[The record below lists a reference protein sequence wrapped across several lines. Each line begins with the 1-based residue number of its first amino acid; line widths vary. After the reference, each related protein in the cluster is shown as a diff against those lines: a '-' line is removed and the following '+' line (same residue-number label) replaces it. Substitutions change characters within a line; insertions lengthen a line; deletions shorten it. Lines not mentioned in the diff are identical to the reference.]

1 MDPCAMTRL
10 RALALA
16 LLCVCAGACLADHG
30 TASAPAG
37 VAAAQAKA
45 AGPLSFVD
53 EASQRVDT
61 VPDSQYRFDALFVD
75 FNSDGCPDAFIV
87 SHSDWGATSRL
98 WNNRCDGSGTF
109 QHVPSSQTNHYVPG
123 SPLISGWV
131 TRLDFNGDGKQDFW
145 GRHGNAM
152 GARYRNGSSNG
163 AFVPR
168 FAGKEDGCEGYCAF
182 GDITGSGNLELV
194 TDTRRVIDIANGR
207 QLRPAQG
214 SPAYQVVG
222 DVTGDGWPDI
232 VQPARGGY
240 WRNDRGTLTW
250 VAVPA
255 FRGGSFM
262 QMLLADFDNDG
273 DLDLFYLDGEQ
284 FNPSSR
290 GLLYRNDGS
299 GGFSDVSSAS
309 GLAGIAASDYGN
321 IIAADFDNDGWQ
333 DLMAAGVG
341 DSVRIY
347 RNNGSMRFT
356 AAATGLGTASG
367 DGAGGWE
374 SGKPRADV
382 ADFDN
387 DGRLDIVK
395 TQFRSNLGLW
405 RNTTNTDGNR
415 WMKVR
420 VRGTSGNS
428 DGVGASVRWYRP
440 GTSQLIAHMPVLVGE
455 QHPQTHLHTGL
466 GNNATVDVE
475 VRFPNGGPTHRF
487 ANIASNQ
494 EIIVYRNGCRIENWR
509 PGSGWPLAAPS
520 NCSIARSPLRRTGAA
535 PLTAATGNVPAQT
548 PAAAPALPRDVAT
561 PAIAVAATGPAPA
574 ETAQP
579 RQLRITPAALVL
591 WRRFHGWLRTSFA
604 GEPRAR
610 AL

>member
-1 MDPCAMTRL
+1 MASRAMTRP

-16 LLCVCAGACLADHG
+16 LMCACAGACFADQG
-30 TASAPAG
+30 AATAPRMSAAT
-37 VAAAQAKA
+37 AKA
-45 AGPLSFVD
+45 AGPLSFVN
-53 EASQRVDT
+53 EASQRVDSI
-61 VPDSQYRFDALFVD
+61 PDSQYRFDALFVD
-75 FNSDGCPDAFIV
+75 FNSDGCPDAFVV
-87 SHSDWGATSRL
+87 SHSDLGATSRL

-109 QHVPSSQTNHYVPG
+109 QHVPSSQTNHFISGAPY
-123 SPLISGWV
+123 ISGWV

-145 GRHGNAM
+145 GRHGGQM
-152 GARYRNGSSNG
+152 SGRYRNGSSAG
-163 AFVPR
+163 ARIPS
-168 FAGKEDGCEGYCAF
+168 FAAKENGCEGYCAF

-194 TDTRRVIDIANGR
+194 TDTRQVTSMSGQ
-207 QLRPAQG
+207 QLRAASGG
-214 SPAYQVVG
+214 SAYQVVG

-232 VQPARGGY
+232 VQPLRGGY

-250 VAVPA
+250 VAQG
-255 FRGGSFM
+255 FSGGNNM
-262 QMLLADFDNDG
+262 QILLADFDNDG
-273 DLDLFYLDGEQ
+273 DLDLFYLDGPQ
-284 FNPSSR
+284 FSPSNR
-290 GLLYRNDGS
+290 GLLYRNNGS
-299 GGFSDVSSAS
+299 GGFTDASSGS

-333 DLMAAGVG
+333 DLLVAGVG

-347 RNNGSMRFT
+347 RNNGNMTFT
-356 AAATGLGTASG
+356 ASTSTSFGQASG
-367 DGAGGWE
+367 DGPGGWQG
-374 SGKPRADV
+374 GKPRADV

-395 TQFRSNLGLW
+395 TQFQSNLGLW

-466 GNNATVDVE
+466 GNNATVDLE

-487 ANIASNQ
+487 ANVASNQ
-494 EIIVYRNGCRIENWR
+494 EIIVYRNGCKIDNWR
-509 PGSGWPLAAPS
+509 PGSGWPLTAPS
-520 NCSIARSPLRRTGAA
+520 NCSFSGGGGATLRRNGAA
-535 PLTAATGNVPAQT
+535 PLAATPASASGQAAT
-548 PAAAPALPRDVAT
+548 APAPARVVSAAPQPAASAAAPAPIAT
-561 PAIAVAATGPAPA
+561 SS
-574 ETAQP
+574 QP

-591 WRRFHGWLRTSFA
+591 WRRFQGWLRTTVA
-604 GEPRAR
+604 ELR
-610 AL
+610 

>member
-1 MDPCAMTRL
+1 MDSRAMTRS

-16 LLCVCAGACLADHG
+16 LLCACAGACFADQG
-30 TASAPAG
+30 AAPAARRSAP
-37 VAAAQAKA
+37 AQAKA
-45 AGPLSFVD
+45 AGPLTFVN
-53 EASQRVDT
+53 EAAQRVDT
-61 VPDSQYRFDALFVD
+61 IPDSQYRFDALFVD

-87 SHSDWGATSRL
+87 SHSDWGASSRL

-109 QHVPSSQTNHYVPG
+109 QHMSSSQTNHYVSG

-131 TRLDFNGDGKQDFW
+131 TRLDFDGDGKQDFW

-168 FAGKEDGCEGYCAF
+168 FAAKENGCEGYCAF
-182 GDITGSGNLELV
+182 GDITGSGNLEVV
-194 TDTRRVIDIANGR
+194 TDSRRVLTMAGQ
-207 QLRPAQG
+207 QLRAAAG

-240 WRNDRGTLTW
+240 WRNDRGTLAW

-255 FRGGSFM
+255 FSGGSFM

-273 DLDLFYLDGEQ
+273 DLDLFYLDGAQ
-284 FNPSSR
+284 FSSSNR
-290 GLLYRNDGS
+290 GLLYRNNGS
-299 GGFSDVSSAS
+299 GGFTDVSSGS
-309 GLAGIAASDYGN
+309 GLSGIAASDYGN
-321 IIAADFDNDGWQ
+321 IIAADFDNDGRQ
-333 DLMAAGVG
+333 DLMVAGVG

-347 RNNGSMRFT
+347 RNNGDMTFT
-356 AAATGLGTASG
+356 ASTSTSFGAASG
-367 DGAGGWE
+367 DGAGGWQ

-395 TQFRSNLGLW
+395 TQFQSNLGLW
-405 RNTTNTDGNR
+405 RNTTNIDGNR

-428 DGVGASVRWYRP
+428 DGVGASVRWYRA

-466 GNNATVDVE
+466 GNNATVDLE

-494 EIIVYRNGCRIENWR
+494 EVIVYRNGCKIENWR
-509 PGSGWPLAAPS
+509 PGSGWPLTAPS
-520 NCSIARSPLRRTGAA
+520 NCSFAGAPLRRNGAA
-535 PLTAATGNVPAQT
+535 PLTAARGASAGQVTAAAAPTRGASAIVPAASAQPAAG
-548 PAAAPALPRDVAT
+548 PAAAQTSQA
-561 PAIAVAATGPAPA
+561 
-574 ETAQP
+574 P

-591 WRRFHGWLRTSFA
+591 WRRFHGWLRT
-604 GEPRAR
+604 
-610 AL
+610 ALAELK